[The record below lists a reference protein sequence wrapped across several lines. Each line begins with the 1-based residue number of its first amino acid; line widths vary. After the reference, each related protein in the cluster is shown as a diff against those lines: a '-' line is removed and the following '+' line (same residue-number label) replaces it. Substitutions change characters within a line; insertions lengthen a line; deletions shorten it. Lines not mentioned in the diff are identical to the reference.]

1 MQICAEWLELTFQTL
16 FRHLEIIKECKQMYI
31 FITKKGTFYCTQI
44 KTGMKQNIKNILN
57 MENNP

>member
-1 MQICAEWLELTFQTL
+1 
-16 FRHLEIIKECKQMYI
+16 MYI

-57 MENNP
+57 MENNPNQ

>member
-1 MQICAEWLELTFQTL
+1 MSRVAWANIPNSISSLGN
-16 FRHLEIIKECKQMYI
+16 IKECKQMYI

-44 KTGMKQNIKNILN
+44 KTGMKQNIKNILD